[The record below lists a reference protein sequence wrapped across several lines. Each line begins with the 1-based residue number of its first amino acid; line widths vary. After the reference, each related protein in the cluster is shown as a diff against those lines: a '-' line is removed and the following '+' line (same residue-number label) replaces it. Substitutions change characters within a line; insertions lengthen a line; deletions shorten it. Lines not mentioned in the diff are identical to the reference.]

1 MSVPERDDVAKIIK
15 GLKLDRAFFQ
25 DKIRYDPI
33 REEVGHK
40 LRKSRGKNK
49 LDEKRRDFDI
59 YLGEAVL
66 PLCAQALDALCRYI
80 TRQEERGRLD
90 PRVKARF
97 NPCTWL
103 AQYLL
108 RSHPKFLTTPRRA
121 GIYSGFSTWADSERG
136 RRDLL
141 RRREDFERL
150 FNGFAKK
157 KRVSEDTLPLI
168 FQAADEMLY
177 LQGEFS
183 SHPAL
188 SADLR
193 GKVDTSGS
201 GSCDFG
207 SFWAWFTGLCMANDL
222 IKYSTI
228 ERGEQLKAEEF
239 RYLQEREKQQHE
251 RAIEKQRQA
260 DEIAQFLEEYQ
271 HVREE
276 CLANT
281 ELNRILHEN
290 QTLTGDLPPNG
301 DPCYED
307 EIVPSGD
314 HVLLLRRLVS
324 LLGFPKKEELSQE
337 PSTESNGRSPGE
349 NVSGGT
355 EDGAQ
360 ARKSSKDPAEPVQKA
375 DPNLFW
381 ADDVADDWKIFQETI
396 GTEMQDGVVDGQSL
410 EAALPAPRAFLQLK
424 RRVEDELERR
434 RFEAHLDEE
443 RRRGE
448 QNPDELVEEP
458 SMGMLSAVDF
468 AVTSRRSVDVMAMQA
483 FDGVQPSPR
492 PVEPTKPSFEALCRQ
507 HRMTMARM
515 HWLHAQFVEFL
526 PPVDGVKQ
534 RCGYPENPAALT
546 KHDVQNLMAEVK
558 PDMTLAEFEQKF
570 IQIDTDGSGE
580 LEFDEFVQWLGED
593 ELELDAEADKTK
605 PSKEDLANRFKVSL
619 DRIETLHEAFCVY
632 LPEGV
637 IDGYPADPQALS
649 KECIQK
655 LVQKFAP
662 DISDDEFDEQFRLID
677 MDNSESIEFDEFLE
691 FLDFEEIQGSEPLSP
706 TSPP

>member
-1 MSVPERDDVAKIIK
+1 MSVPEKDDVAKIIK

-25 DKIRYDPI
+25 DKVRYDPAK
-33 REEVGHK
+33 EERQQARRG
-40 LRKSRGKNK
+40 RGKNK

-59 YLGEAVL
+59 YLGEAVM
-66 PLCAQALDALCRYI
+66 PLCAQAIDALCRYI
-80 TRQEERGRLD
+80 TRQEERGAHID
-90 PRVKARF
+90 PRMKARF

-136 RRDLL
+136 RRELI

-157 KRVSEDTLPLI
+157 KRVSEETLPLI

-188 SADLR
+188 CADLR
-193 GKVDTSGS
+193 GKVDLSGS
-201 GSCDFG
+201 GSCDFA
-207 SFWAWFTGLCMANDL
+207 SFWSWFTGLCMANDL
-222 IKYSTI
+222 LKYSTI
-228 ERGEQLKAEEF
+228 ERGEQLKAEEI
-239 RYLQEREKQQHE
+239 RYLQEQERRQQE

-260 DEIAQFLEEYQ
+260 DEIAQFLDEYN
-271 HVREE
+271 HLREE
-276 CLANT
+276 CIANA
-281 ELNRILHEN
+281 ELNRILHES

-314 HVLLLRRLVS
+314 HVLLLRRLVT
-324 LLGFPKKEELSQE
+324 LLGFPKKEKDLPQE
-337 PSTESNGRSPGE
+337 QSTEFNGRS
-349 NVSGGT
+349 
-355 EDGAQ
+355 A
-360 ARKSSKDPAEPVQKA
+360 SKDASGASGDGTPARRGSKDAA
-375 DPNLFW
+375 DPVAPSDPDLFW
-381 ADDVADDWKIFQETI
+381 ADDVADDWKILQEMI
-396 GTEMQDGVVDGQSL
+396 GTEMQDGVVDAQSL

-424 RRVEDELERR
+424 RRVEEELERR
-434 RFEAHLDEE
+434 RFEAHLDAE

-448 QNPDELVEEP
+448 EYPDDLHEEP
-458 SMGMLSAVDF
+458 SIHYE
-468 AVTSRRSVDVMAMQA
+468 VTTGTRKSVDVMAMQA
-483 FDGVQPSPR
+483 FDGIPASPR
-492 PVEPTKPSFEALCRQ
+492 PVETAKPSFESLCRQ

-515 HWLHAQFVEFL
+515 HWLHAQFVDFL
-526 PPVDGVKQ
+526 PLVGGVKQ

-546 KHDVQNLMAEVK
+546 RNDVQSLMAEVK
-558 PDMTLAEFEQKF
+558 PDMTIAEFEQKF

-580 LEFDEFVQWLGED
+580 LEFDEFVQWLGGD

-605 PSKEDLANRFKVSL
+605 PTKEDLAIRFKVSL
-619 DRIETLHEAFCVY
+619 ERIDAIHEAFCSY
-632 LPEGV
+632 LPQGEIPV
-637 IDGYPADPQALS
+637 DGYPTDPKALS

-655 LVQKFAP
+655 LVQQFSP

-706 TSPP
+706 TSPQ